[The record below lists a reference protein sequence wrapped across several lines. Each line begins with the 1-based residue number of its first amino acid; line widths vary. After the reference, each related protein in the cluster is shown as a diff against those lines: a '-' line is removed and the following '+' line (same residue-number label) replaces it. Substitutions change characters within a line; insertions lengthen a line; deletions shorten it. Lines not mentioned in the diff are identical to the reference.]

1 MSAAPRHLRARLRS
15 VGVETLLGAV
25 RVVEPELVVEDLS
38 GRATLRTGLRRSL
51 LAVARGHVRVRDAEL
66 GPGDALLLHAAGSVP
81 VVADG
86 PTTVVVARFAVAGP
100 VPRLLALPDEVL
112 APADS
117 EFCRLLIE
125 RVADQAGAVGDVV
138 SARLLDWLVVETV
151 RDVLVARGPRGEV
164 ADVGVAAAL
173 AAVHAD
179 PAATWTVATLADR
192 AGVSRAAFARRFAET
207 VGTSPLA
214 YVREHRLALAEHAL
228 LTEPDVTVAAVA
240 RRVGY
245 ANPFSFS
252 TAFRRHRGVAP
263 SEVRAS

>member
-1 MSAAPRHLRARLRS
+1 
-15 VGVETLLGAV
+15 VGAVEGLLGAI
-25 RVVEPELVVEDLS
+25 RVVDPELVVEEPS
-38 GRATLRTGLRRSL
+38 GRATLDTGRRRSL
-51 LAVARGHVRVRDAEL
+51 LAVARGRLRLRGTEL
-66 GPGDALLLHAAGSVP
+66 GPGDALLLHDGGSVP
-81 VVADG
+81 VVAEG
-86 PTTVVVARFAVAGP
+86 PTTVVVARFALQGAA
-100 VPRLLALPDEVL
+100 PRLLALPDEVL

-125 RVADQAGAVGDVV
+125 RVADQAGTVGSPGDVV

-151 RDVLVARGPRGEV
+151 RDVLVARGSADV
-164 ADVGVAAAL
+164 ADAGVARAL

-179 PAATWTVATLADR
+179 PARSWTVATLADH
-192 AGVSRAAFARRFAET
+192 AGVSRAAFARRFT
-207 VGTSPLA
+207 DVVGTSPLA

-228 LTEPDVTVAAVA
+228 LTEPEVTVAAVA

>member
-1 MSAAPRHLRARLRS
+1 MEA
-15 VGVETLLGAV
+15 LLGAV
-25 RVVEPELVVEDLS
+25 RVVEPELVVAEPS
-38 GRATLRTGLRRSL
+38 GRATLATGHRRSL
-51 LAVARGHVRVRDAEL
+51 VAVARGRVRALGTDL
-66 GPGDALLLHAAGSVP
+66 GPGDALLLHDAGSVP
-81 VVADG
+81 VVAVD
-86 PTTVVVARFAVAGP
+86 PTTVVVARFALQGP
-100 VPRLLALPDEVL
+100 ARLLALPDEVL

-125 RVADQAGAVGDVV
+125 RVADQAGTGAAAGDVV

-151 RDVLVARGPRGEV
+151 RDVLLARGSQGEV
-164 ADVGVAAAL
+164 ADAAVAAAL
-173 AAVHAD
+173 AALHAD
-179 PAATWTVATLADR
+179 PAAPWSVAALADR
-192 AGVSRAAFARRFAET
+192 AGVSRAAFARRFHDA
-207 VGTSPLA
+207 VGTSPSA
-214 YVREHRLALAEHAL
+214 YVREHRLAVAEHAL

>member
-1 MSAAPRHLRARLRS
+1 MSVPLRPLRGRLPSAA
-15 VGVETLLGAV
+15 VEDLLGAV
-25 RVVEPELVVEDLS
+25 RVADPELLVEDLS
-38 GRATLRTGLRRSL
+38 GPSTLATGARRSL
-51 LAVARGHVRVRDAEL
+51 VAVARGRVRLLDADL
-66 GPGDALLLHAAGSVP
+66 GLGDALLLRGAGAVP
-81 VVADG
+81 VGVDG
-86 PTTVVVARFAVAGP
+86 PSTVVLARFDLQGP
-100 VPRLLALPDEVL
+100 ARVLALPDTVL

-125 RVADQAGAVGDVV
+125 RVAAHAGGGADVV

-164 ADVGVAAAL
+164 ADAGVAAAL

-179 PAATWTVATLADR
+179 PAATWTVAALADR
-192 AGVSRAAFARRFAET
+192 AGVSRAAFARRFHDA
-207 VGTSPLA
+207 VGTPPLA
-214 YVREHRLALAEHAL
+214 YVRAHRLALAEHAL
-228 LTEPDVTVAAVA
+228 LTEPDLTVAAVA

>member
-1 MSAAPRHLRARLRS
+1 MAALD
-15 VGVETLLGAV
+15 GLLGALH
-25 RVVEPELVVEDLS
+25 VVDPQLVVEDLS
-38 GRATLRTGLRRSL
+38 GRATLRTGTRRSL
-51 LAVARGHVRVRDAEL
+51 VAVARGRVRVRDAEL
-66 GPGDALLLHAAGSVP
+66 GPGDALLLHDAGSVP
-81 VVADG
+81 VVASD
-86 PTTVVVARFAVAGP
+86 PATVVVARFALAGSA
-100 VPRLLALPDEVL
+100 PRLLALPDEVL

-125 RVADQAGAVGDVV
+125 RVADRVPAAGDVV

-151 RDVLVARGPRGEV
+151 RDVLVARGPHGEV
-164 ADVGVAAAL
+164 DDPGVAAAL
-173 AAVHAD
+173 AALHAD
-179 PAATWTVATLADR
+179 PAASWTVAALADR
-192 AGVSRAAFARRFAET
+192 AGVSRAAFARRFGEV

-214 YVREHRLALAEHAL
+214 YVREHRLAVAEHAL
-228 LTEPDVTVAAVA
+228 LTEPDLTVAAVA